1 MQTGLAVGNVFGVYL
16 AQTYEV
22 SYLYAMQ
29 FLPKIITI
37 IHARFPMH
45 FC

>member
-22 SYLYAMQ
+22 SYMYSLYYV
-29 FLPKIITI
+29 IST
-37 IHARFPMH
+37 
-45 FC
+45 